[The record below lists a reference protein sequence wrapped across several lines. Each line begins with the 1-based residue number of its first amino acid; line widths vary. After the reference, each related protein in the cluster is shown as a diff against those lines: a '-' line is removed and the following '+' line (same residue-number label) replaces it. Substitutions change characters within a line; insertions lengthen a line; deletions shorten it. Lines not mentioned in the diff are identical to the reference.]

1 MSHTRNLLR
10 PWQIFVA
17 LLLMSLCLSSSYVL
31 VSASEPKLRDM
42 MIPISTA
49 AKERIIE
56 NKAILAIQSDVV
68 APKSGTGD
76 QSHFAPPLI
85 HLSSPLASH
94 QIFGFAPY
102 WTLGQSAQF
111 QLQDYSTISYFSLS
125 VGANGSIVTTDSGYS
140 GFNSPQLT
148 ALIARAHSYSDR
160 VMLTVSCLNQTTLEA
175 LTSSASAPNLL
186 SSQVIPL
193 LKEKGFDG
201 INIDFEGQGDGI
213 RNGLTRLITTVSTLV
228 HSANPN
234 WQVTVDSY
242 ASSAGDPFGP
252 FDIAS
257 LNPAV
262 DGFFVMGYDMENPD
276 VPSPNAPL
284 SNWSPSDVEALAEYT
299 NVISPSKIILG
310 IPFYGYDWTTLDG
323 SRNTISMGSPTAL
336 SYQDIVSGGHP
347 QYWDPTTSTP
357 WTSYQ
362 VGNQWHET
370 YYDDPASVALK
381 VALANYFHVAGVGVW
396 ALGMD
401 GNSQAML
408 DALLGGSVP
417 EKNYSAPPLPDPT
430 TTTLPQSATTTTT
443 TVCTTTPSI
452 STSVASTTSTT
463 NSTTPKATTTT
474 TTTEPTTTEVTT
486 TTKVSTTVVSTT
498 TTSLVPPPCSTT
510 TSSSSP

>member
-1 MSHTRNLLR
+1 M
-10 PWQIFVA
+10 
-17 LLLMSLCLSSSYVL
+17 SSSYVQ
-31 VSASEPKLRDM
+31 VSASEPKLRDVI
-42 MIPISTA
+42 IPISTA

-56 NKAILAIQSDVV
+56 NKAILAIQNDVV
-68 APKSGTGD
+68 ASTNPAGD

-85 HLSSPLASH
+85 HLSSPLSPH

-102 WTLGQSAQF
+102 WTLGQSGQF

-125 VGANGSIVTTDSGYS
+125 VAANGSIVTTDSGYS

-175 LTSSASAPNLL
+175 LTSSGSAPNLL

-193 LKEKGFDG
+193 LQAKGFDG
-201 INIDFEGQGDGI
+201 LNIDFEGQGYGI

-242 ASSAGDPFGP
+242 ASSAGDPYGP

-299 NVISPSKIILG
+299 NVISPTKIILG

-323 SRNTISMGSPTAL
+323 SRNTISTGSPTAL
-336 SYQDIVSGGHP
+336 SYQDIAAAGHP

-362 VGNQWHET
+362 VGTQWHET
-370 YYDDPASVALK
+370 YYDDPSSVALK
-381 VALANYFHVAGVGVW
+381 VALANYFHIAGVGVW

-408 DALLGGSVP
+408 DALLGGSMP
-417 EKNYSAPPLPDPT
+417 EKNYSVPPLPDPT
-430 TTTLPQSATTTTT
+430 TTTLPQSTTTTT
-443 TVCTTTPSI
+443 TVCSTTPPT
-452 STSVASTTSTT
+452 STSSTSSTSTTS
-463 NSTTPKATTTT
+463 STLSKATTTT
-474 TTTEPTTTEVTT
+474 SSTTT
-486 TTKVSTTVVSTT
+486 TTKPTTTALTTTVSTTIGSTT
-498 TTSLVPPPCSTT
+498 SSIPPPCSST
-510 TSSSSP
+510 TSSP